1 MNPIELTVLEPG
13 LHSTLQDLG
22 RRVGRGYGL
31 PPGGALDRFAHRAA
45 NELAGNPPDAATLEI
60 TLQGPRLLFNT
71 PALISLSGADLGP
84 LLNDRPLPMWMSV
97 FVRAGQILSFTPRL
111 LQSGQPAINTS
122 WGGRAYLAVQGGFA
136 APLSLGSRSTYLRAR
151 FGGINGEGRSLQ
163 PGDLLK
169 ANPPGL
175 RSFAEAAGRLFPAGR
190 RPAYGP
196 AVTVRAKPGPYQENF
211 LAEAYSAFFNQPY
224 SVTTDA
230 DRMGFR
236 LQGTP
241 LRHLSAELAEIPACG
256 AVFGAIQ
263 VPANGQPIILMADHQ
278 VTGGYPIIGTVLSA
292 DLPLVAQLL
301 PGNQIRFV
309 EADL

>member
-1 MNPIELTVLEPG
+1 MNRIELEVLEPG
-13 LHSTLQDLG
+13 LQTTLQDLG
-22 RRVGRGYGL
+22 RVIGRGYGV

-45 NELAGNPPDAATLEI
+45 NELARNDPAAATVEI
-60 TLQGPRLLFNT
+60 TLQGPRLLFKT
-71 PALISLSGADLGP
+71 PALVSLCGAALGP
-84 LLNDRPLPMWMSV
+84 LLNDRPAPMWMSL
-97 FVRAGQILSFTPRL
+97 FVRAGQVLSFTPRIL
-111 LQSGQPAINTS
+111 PTGQAGLNS
-122 WGGRAYLAVQGGFA
+122 KWGGRAYLAVQGGFA
-136 APLSLGSRSTYLRAR
+136 APQSLGSRSTYLRAR
-151 FGGINGEGRSLQ
+151 LGGFNGEGRTIQ
-163 PGDLLK
+163 PGDILE

-175 RSFAEAAGRLFPAGR
+175 RSFADAAGRLFPPNR
-190 RPAYGP
+190 RPAYGS
-196 AVTVRAKPGPYQENF
+196 AVTVRVQPGPYLENF
-211 LAEAYSAFFNQPY
+211 QPEAYTNLFSRSY

-236 LQGTP
+236 LQGEP

-309 EADL
+309 EAG